1 MFTSKSEKIRNAT
14 NKLKSKLIESID
26 NSITENQDIVLS
38 NMEKSVSTMYR
49 SIDTILST
57 YISNTERI
65 ISHLQS
71 LNSQCHLNEQA
82 INSLVGFRILEFI
95 GKKVEEDSTINTA
108 SNSDLATKYPVER
121 DWTSQS
127 LTYLY
132 NLTISDEELK
142 EAERATQMIIKVKQ

>member
-1 MFTSKSEKIRNAT
+1 MMDS
-14 NKLKSKLIESID
+14 LISNCRHIITPWKID
-26 NSITENQDIVLS
+26 NF
-38 NMEKSVSTMYR
+38 R
-49 SIDTILST
+49 TILST

-95 GKKVEEDSTINTA
+95 GKKAEEDSTINTA

-142 EAERATQMIIKVKQ
+142 EAERATQMIIKVNNEKTN